1 MKIKLV
7 LGLILFLLVANC
19 IRLYILQSEKYL
31 NLTCE
36 STVHFT
42 DNSHG
47 KDFYLMEQLYLILR
61 SPEMGIFILVA
72 QQGINLKS
80 MIFHAISNLSINMRN
95 RIDIV

>member
-19 IRLYILQSEKYL
+19 IRLYIL
-31 NLTCE
+31 LTIPME
-36 STVHFT
+36 RT
-42 DNSHG
+42 
-47 KDFYLMEQLYLILR
+47 FYLMEQLYLILR

-80 MIFHAISNLSINMRN
+80 MISHAISNLSINMRN

>member
-47 KDFYLMEQLYLILR
+47 KDFLFNGTI
-61 SPEMGIFILVA
+61 IFDFE
-72 QQGINLKS
+72 KS
-80 MIFHAISNLSINMRN
+80 RN
-95 RIDIV
+95 GY

>member
-42 DNSHG
+42 DNS
-47 KDFYLMEQLYLILR
+47 MER
-61 SPEMGIFILVA
+61 TFI
-72 QQGINLKS
+72 
-80 MIFHAISNLSINMRN
+80 
-95 RIDIV
+95 